1 MPALRTIYA
10 FVTWGVTAL
19 IVAAILLILLRSL
32 FNYLDVNPFTWS
44 AINLRRATDPV
55 ILPVRRALISFRLEP
70 KVAPFIAILLILI
83 AGYFVV
89 QLAGSV
95 LNTIAGVLFALTS
108 GRIGIPVA
116 ILGYLLFGL
125 LGLYTLLIFVRIIFS
140 WGMMGYGNRWMRFLI
155 RITEPLLAPLRRMV
169 PMVGIE
175 RDLSRH
181 APRQVV
187 LRDIVEDLDFC
198 QYASRR
204 LAFPCIRIEEFA

>member
-140 WGMMGYGNRWMRFLI
+140 WGMMGYGNRWMRLLI

-169 PMVGIE
+169 PMVGMFDVSPIVAF
-175 RDLSRH
+175 L
-181 APRQVV
+181 V
-187 LRDIVEDLDFC
+187 LWLLQAAV
-198 QYASRR
+198 
-204 LAFPCIRIEEFA
+204 